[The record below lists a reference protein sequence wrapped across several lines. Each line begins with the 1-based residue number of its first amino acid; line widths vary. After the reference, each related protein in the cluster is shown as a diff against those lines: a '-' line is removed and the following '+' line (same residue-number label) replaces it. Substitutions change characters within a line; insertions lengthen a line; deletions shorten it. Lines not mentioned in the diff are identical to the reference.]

1 MTPAKIEKPQ
11 EVDFELD
18 AGKSLLALVFIDICK
33 RPLSPGVNDN
43 LHILSS
49 RNMQQTIER
58 LERHFK
64 WTVAYIIRHIDTDNG
79 VFQLE
84 EMFGVEPDSVI
95 WTPNAQN
102 TLLEFIA
109 HSRKVSWVSN
119 ENFNEQVMEIL
130 KGNITKELQKP
141 IKGVL
146 VWKHSV
152 HSLSED
158 LLRADFPQKP
168 KSNFFGRD
176 KK

>member
-64 WTVAYIIRHIDTDNG
+64 
-79 VFQLE
+79 
-84 EMFGVEPDSVI
+84 
-95 WTPNAQN
+95 
-102 TLLEFIA
+102 
-109 HSRKVSWVSN
+109 
-119 ENFNEQVMEIL
+119 
-130 KGNITKELQKP
+130 
-141 IKGVL
+141 
-146 VWKHSV
+146 
-152 HSLSED
+152 
-158 LLRADFPQKP
+158 
-168 KSNFFGRD
+168 
-176 KK
+176 